1 MARGAVGRIRPGN
14 MGRQVAHHL
23 PAREAALDDRRIV
36 LAQRAQDQAPGFEH
50 RRRREGWLG
59 GRHVGS
65 RFRSPDGRD
74 LALKPRPS
82 WRGWGRIGFRSGDRA
97 HDRSR
102 PKEGVR
108 SRHASLAVAQ
118 HGRSD
123 RARPRR
129 SKLCW
134 GQNSWSAVTPE
145 SGALYG
151 TQELSCAA
159 FGAARGSRG
168 RSIKRT
174 QYLVVRFL
182 RCLPAPGHE
191 RVVRQRPGIAN
202 DINEQCTA
210 ACLTSN
216 SSGHISAPPRWGAGS
231 RRKPRRSLTTRTAT
245 SQAILAAEF
254 FSRGRCALAAMPVH
268 SLCADARQGW
278 TRDGE

>member
-1 MARGAVGRIRPGN
+1 MRAWPLHNMA
-14 MGRQVAHHL
+14 
-23 PAREAALDDRRIV
+23 
-36 LAQRAQDQAPGFEH
+36 API
-50 RRRREGWLG
+50 
-59 GRHVGS
+59 RHVRGEVNSAGANIPGVPS
-65 RFRSPDGRD
+65 RRNLGPSTVRKNY
-74 LALKPRPS
+74 LA
-82 WRGWGRIGFRSGDRA
+82 
-97 HDRSR
+97 
-102 PKEGVR
+102 
-108 SRHASLAVAQ
+108 
-118 HGRSD
+118 
-123 RARPRR
+123 RR
-129 SKLCW
+129 SERL
-134 GQNSWSAVTPE
+134 
-145 SGALYG
+145 GAL
-151 TQELSCAA
+151 
-159 FGAARGSRG
+159 RGP
-168 RSIKRT
+168 SIKRT

-182 RCLPAPGHE
+182 RCLTALGHE